1 MNPQYVLFLISFWL
15 RHFHSSM
22 YVLSSWKIR
31 IKLTFHW
38 SIGVLLYLYC
48 VIERTLSM
56 WPSFGSGSSC
66 FGVCIDYLRF
76 PDMELEP
83 WDELPNPP
91 TWSRFPATNFCICT
105 LFSCQPSVNTWEF
118 QWSWPPVPTSPVGSL
133 DICTNQLDGC
143 AAQQANLDEIQR
155 VRPAPALMESKVR
168 CNTLAPN

>member
-1 MNPQYVLFLISFWL
+1 MNYINCRHAQPTPGQAIFHDQTVEFWL
-15 RHFHSSM
+15 RHFHNSM

-48 VIERTLSM
+48 LIERTLSM

-66 FGVCIDYLRF
+66 FGVCIVYLRF

-91 TWSRFPATNFCICT
+91 TWSRFPATNFCIST

-118 QWSWPPVPTSPVGSL
+118 QWRLRCSAGKLGWNTEGTACTSFNG
-133 DICTNQLDGC
+133 I
-143 AAQQANLDEIQR
+143 
-155 VRPAPALMESKVR
+155 
-168 CNTLAPN
+168 